1 MKEQMQKVTNIDPSN
16 VRHLLPSFFPP
27 LLLLSSTHILSLSFS
42 LSLSHSLSQLVVI
55 DVYHS
60 RFHRVYYDKDPIS
73 HIMERDD
80 IYIYELR
87 KPLGDQDWVPVPV
100 YMREIK

>member
-1 MKEQMQKVTNIDPSN
+1 M
-16 VRHLLPSFFPP
+16 
-27 LLLLSSTHILSLSFS
+27 
-42 LSLSHSLSQLVVI
+42 
-55 DVYHS
+55 
-60 RFHRVYYDKDPIS
+60 YYDKDPIS

-87 KPLGDQDWVPVPV
+87 KPLGDDDWVPVPV